1 MRPHGRAHYVR
12 HRYSV
17 SCPVLSLSPS
27 LPSLVVLSRHLSL
40 SRSSPFFP
48 PPPSFTPSLRFPVL
62 RFPSSLFV
70 SPSRS
75 AVSPVGADTLTFP
88 HHPEERSIPHQS
100 EARSRAPVVGPATTS
115 CVYPTLSLPTSVCAP
130 AACSPLQ
137 HIGWN
142 THARNTHTAAT
153 AAAAAAA
160 SRANTLLSRKI
171 KANTTGERDAG
182 HLAEAFS
189 TGSTLACEFFSR
201 GVDRGEGE
209 DGFFDGILD
218 PFGWGRVWDSS
229 GRWRCEYGE
238 GE

>member
-1 MRPHGRAHYVR
+1 MNELRILGVVGARRCERALAVNAPERSRECRGVSSESACARTGARIMYVTVTPFR
-12 HRYSV
+12 
-17 SCPVLSLSPS
+17 VLSSLSLS

-142 THARNTHTAAT
+142 THARTPPPPPPPPWPAART
-153 AAAAAAA
+153 R
-160 SRANTLLSRKI
+160 S
-171 KANTTGERDAG
+171 
-182 HLAEAFS
+182 F
-189 TGSTLACEFFSR
+189 R
-201 GVDRGEGE
+201 GK
-209 DGFFDGILD
+209 
-218 PFGWGRVWDSS
+218 
-229 GRWRCEYGE
+229 
-238 GE
+238 

>member
-17 SCPVLSLSPS
+17 SCPVLSLSLS

-75 AVSPVGADTLTFP
+75 AVSPMGADTLTFP

-130 AACSPLQ
+130 SALRSNTSD
-137 HIGWN
+137 GTR
-142 THARNTHTAAT
+142 THAHRRHRRRRGQPREHAPF
-153 AAAAAAA
+153 
-160 SRANTLLSRKI
+160 
-171 KANTTGERDAG
+171 
-182 HLAEAFS
+182 AENKS
-189 TGSTLACEFFSR
+189 EHNR
-201 GVDRGEGE
+201 
-209 DGFFDGILD
+209 
-218 PFGWGRVWDSS
+218 
-229 GRWRCEYGE
+229 
-238 GE
+238 